1 LIVFLFTPD
10 ERTLSSSCAIKI
22 ETPEDAESSGT
33 SKKSRVQVPDP
44 IPVTKEQWGEMGGW
58 TDATVADVRADK
70 ENTKIYVNVDNRHI
84 SRLLHSGGYQE
95 TGVKRMK
102 NSYLLYVAFYSWMQH
117 LAKTGSALDDKEFD
131 EYKERELDRAS
142 QLVVHTI
149 SAAGRLD
156 DDEE

>member
-1 LIVFLFTPD
+1 
-10 ERTLSSSCAIKI
+10 
-22 ETPEDAESSGT
+22 
-33 SKKSRVQVPDP
+33 
-44 IPVTKEQWGEMGGW
+44 MGGW